1 MHTIGKVV
9 LEAAVKAV
17 VKEGASAAVRGATK
31 SRANIPTADIQRDI
45 KVIESNVDDIKSRL
59 DRIAMK
65 DLLAS
70 ASFFNE
76 GLLYLDRVF
85 DKFRLSDFQTIYT
98 AKAEVKTEG
107 GKLKVAFPSTT
118 AWKAVLCLAKALHEL
133 DESTKRA
140 LCDAKERFKDAHRKA
155 TKAFCNEALETSQRI
170 LAMKYRVIATIL
182 EKIEYPEEAIPL
194 CKLCLEELHSDPVV
208 QQSFMIT
215 KQNQT
220 IQKEV
225 RKLNSLVCDVTQMVS
240 GGGALLA
247 WPCIMTGG
255 GKIDPVHERTL
266 REHCCQTWSF
276 GQSANDDHR
285 LKFAWSI
292 SSNSRGE
299 FIVGDSVDRN
309 IKVFDDHGMFL
320 YCLRPF
326 TYEEQSEYER
336 EIWNIACDQQDN
348 IYVLTLN
355 RNQDGRADVSVVYVF
370 NKQAHLIQKFTLRK
384 GFRGYAL
391 TVDDFNRI
399 FVSGGSFSVCFND
412 TVEVYE
418 GDGMFVQSFGKETLN
433 NAQDITATYDGHS
446 LVLDT
451 DKDSTCLRVFS
462 AQGHQ
467 LTRFSVAG
475 SMPDTGA
482 AVDFHRPSETVLV
495 AAMQSENHLEVSMYS
510 KDFKFL
516 RVIQFRPQGDSSFI
530 TGVTATVKGSIAVPC
545 KSTVLYA

>member
-1 MHTIGKVV
+1 
-9 LEAAVKAV
+9 
-17 VKEGASAAVRGATK
+17 
-31 SRANIPTADIQRDI
+31 
-45 KVIESNVDDIKSRL
+45 
-59 DRIAMK
+59 
-65 DLLAS
+65 
-70 ASFFNE
+70 
-76 GLLYLDRVF
+76 
-85 DKFRLSDFQTIYT
+85 
-98 AKAEVKTEG
+98 
-107 GKLKVAFPSTT
+107 
-118 AWKAVLCLAKALHEL
+118 
-133 DESTKRA
+133 
-140 LCDAKERFKDAHRKA
+140 
-155 TKAFCNEALETSQRI
+155 
-170 LAMKYRVIATIL
+170 MKYRVIATIL
-182 EKIEYPEEAIPL
+182 GKIEHPEEAIPL
-194 CKLCLEELHSDPVV
+194 CKLCLEELHSDAVV

-225 RKLNSLVCDVTQMVS
+225 RELNSLVCDVTQMVS
-240 GGGALLA
+240 GSGALLA
-247 WPCIMTGG
+247 WPCIVTGG

-276 GQSANDDHR
+276 GQSANHDHR

-320 YCLRPF
+320 YCLHPF
-326 TYEEQSEYER
+326 AYEEQSKYER

-355 RNQDGRADVSVVYVF
+355 RNQDGRADASVVYVF
-370 NKQAHLIQKFTLRK
+370 NEQAHLIQKFPLRE

-391 TVDDFNRI
+391 TVDDFNRV

-418 GDGMFVQSFGKETLN
+418 GDGMFIQSFGKGTLH
-433 NAQDITATYDGHS
+433 NAQDIAATYDGHS

-495 AAMQSENHLEVSMYS
+495 ATMQSENHLQVSMYS

-530 TGVTATVKGSIAVPC
+530 TGVTATVKGSIAVPY